1 VIDFD
6 FFTVIQRASF
16 FHAFDI
22 SSVRPSVRPSVRSSV
37 NLRERRLG
45 TVNHDTP
52 TTENGKDN
60 LHARVIKRVVSHLK
74 SNKP

>member
-1 VIDFD
+1 MIDFD

-22 SSVRPSVRPSVRSSV
+22 SSVRSSV